1 MEPNPIFEQCFEFL
15 KKVPNPESKGFKNLK
30 PAPEEHSSKE
40 SLELGSPIVIVI
52 SHVCATP
59 SLDPRKWW
67 LSSLHV
73 TWPYQMRVSSSWNS
87 SFNNTAIPNCGTNHG
102 WFQTLE
108 SLLPW
113 LATSTQIPKN
123 RRLSRDAM
131 PTLLLLP
138 VRDKSRV
145 RELHS
150 AYILLWLLAISL
162 C

>member
-1 MEPNPIFEQCFEFL
+1 
-15 KKVPNPESKGFKNLK
+15 
-30 PAPEEHSSKE
+30 
-40 SLELGSPIVIVI
+40 LGSPIVIVI

-87 SFNNTAIPNCGTNHG
+87 SFNNTAIPHCGTYHG

-113 LATSTQIPKN
+113 LPTSTQIPKN

-131 PTLLLLP
+131 PTLSSSPSETNRVYVNCILVIFCCGFLRFLCAGAFA
-138 VRDKSRV
+138 SRF
-145 RELHS
+145 
-150 AYILLWLLAISL
+150 
-162 C
+162 